1 MRTLPARALLWVLLL
16 FALAGVVRAQG
27 RERYGYGS
35 GRQLRTAQP
44 DAEPDAD
51 ADEIAG
57 ELPGAGSG
65 SGSDGA
71 AADADAGT
79 AVEPVPDTSEEDDAT
94 PTPTDATPEATS
106 TGAVDVAAPAEDD
119 PDERDSSSTET
130 VASTAAATTADS
142 TSSDASSQS
151 ATPSATPSASSGR
164 DPTFVKKK
172 TQRVLYARPNQ
183 HPGPS
188 TFCRSAA
195 HRLQTA
201 LAAAHR
207 HHHQNN
213 QTHVEAA
220 RVTKT
225 KVPDE
230 TYAAFMHGVCEDTE
244 YWAHYKSF
252 ALETGGVVL
261 AGAGLEWSP
270 TDHDHKTAT
279 GDAHVDDLR
288 KACNDLSDAAAEDG
302 LYETWWKGAGAF
314 TGRKWF
320 FQDAYCFGPGQACD
334 AKALNDEL

>member
-1 MRTLPARALLWVLLL
+1 MRTLPARALLWALLL
-16 FALAGVVRAQG
+16 FALAGVVHAQG

-35 GRQLRTAQP
+35 GRQLRTA
-44 DAEPDAD
+44 EPDAAPD
-51 ADEIAG
+51 ADDDEIAG
-57 ELPGAGSG
+57 ELAGAG

-71 AADADAGT
+71 AADAAAGT

-94 PTPTDATPEATS
+94 PEPTDATPEATS
-106 TGAVDVAAPAEDD
+106 TGAVDVADPAEDD
-119 PDERDSSSTET
+119 PADGDSSSTET
-130 VASTAAATTADS
+130 EPSTATATNADS
-142 TSSDASSQS
+142 TSDASD
-151 ATPSATPSASSGR
+151 ATPSATPSASGR

-183 HPGPS
+183 HPGPC
-188 TFCRSAA
+188 TFCRSVA

-207 HHHQNN
+207 HHHSNN

-220 RVTKT
+220 RVAKT

-230 TYAAFMHGVCEDTE
+230 TYAAFMHGVCEDTQ
-244 YWAHYKSF
+244 YWAHYKSY

-270 TDHDHKTAT
+270 TDHDQKTET
-279 GDAHVDDLR
+279 GDAHVDDLVE
-288 KACNDLSDAAAEDG
+288 ACNELSDAAAEDG
-302 LYETWWKGAGAF
+302 LYETWWKGASAF

>member
-35 GRQLRTAQP
+35 GLQLRTAQP
-44 DAEPDAD
+44 EPEPDAD

-119 PDERDSSSTET
+119 PAERDSSSTET
-130 VASTAAATTADS
+130 ETSTAAATTADS
-142 TSSDASSQS
+142 TSSDASA
-151 ATPSATPSASSGR
+151 ATPSATPSTASGR

-183 HPGPS
+183 HPGPC

>member
-57 ELPGAGSG
+57 ELSGAGSG

-106 TGAVDVAAPAEDD
+106 TGAVDVAAPAKDD
-119 PDERDSSSTET
+119 PAERDSSSTET
-130 VASTAAATTADS
+130 ETSTAAATTADS
-142 TSSDASSQS
+142 TSSDASA

-183 HPGPS
+183 HPGPC

>member
-1 MRTLPARALLWVLLL
+1 MRTLPARALLWALLL
-16 FALAGVVRAQG
+16 FALAGVVHAQG

-35 GRQLRTAQP
+35 GRQLRTA
-44 DAEPDAD
+44 EPDAAPDPD
-51 ADEIAG
+51 ADEFAG
-57 ELPGAGSG
+57 ELAGAG

-71 AADADAGT
+71 AADAAAGT

-94 PTPTDATPEATS
+94 PEPTDATPEATS
-106 TGAVDVAAPAEDD
+106 TGAVDVADPAEDD
-119 PDERDSSSTET
+119 PADGDSSSTET
-130 VASTAAATTADS
+130 EPSTAAATNADS
-142 TSSDASSQS
+142 TSDASPS
-151 ATPSATPSASSGR
+151 ATPSATPSASGR

-183 HPGPS
+183 HPGPC

-207 HHHQNN
+207 HHHSNN

-220 RVTKT
+220 RLAKT

-230 TYAAFMHGVCEDTE
+230 TYAAFMHGVCEDTQ
-244 YWAHYKSF
+244 YWAHYKSY

-270 TDHDHKTAT
+270 TDHDQKTET
-279 GDAHVDDLR
+279 GDAHVDDLVE
-288 KACNDLSDAAAEDG
+288 ACNELSDAAAEDG
-302 LYETWWKGAGAF
+302 LYETWWKGASAF

>member
-1 MRTLPARALLWVLLL
+1 MRNLPARALLWVLLL

-57 ELPGAGSG
+57 ELSGAGSG

-119 PDERDSSSTET
+119 PAERDSSSTET
-130 VASTAAATTADS
+130 ETSTAAATTADS
-142 TSSDASSQS
+142 TSSDASA

-183 HPGPS
+183 HPGPC

>member
-1 MRTLPARALLWVLLL
+1 MRTLPARALLWALLL
-16 FALAGVVRAQG
+16 FALAGVVHAQG

-35 GRQLRTAQP
+35 GRQLRTAEP
-44 DAEPDAD
+44 DAAPDAD
-51 ADEIAG
+51 ADEFAG
-57 ELPGAGSG
+57 ELAGAG

-71 AADADAGT
+71 AADAAAGT

-94 PTPTDATPEATS
+94 PEPTDATPEATS

-119 PDERDSSSTET
+119 PADGDSSSTET
-130 VASTAAATTADS
+130 EPSTAAATNADS
-142 TSSDASSQS
+142 TSD
-151 ATPSATPSASSGR
+151 ATPSATPSASGR

-183 HPGPS
+183 HPGPC
-188 TFCRSAA
+188 TFCRSVA

-207 HHHQNN
+207 HHHSNN

-220 RVTKT
+220 RLAKT

-230 TYAAFMHGVCEDTE
+230 TYAAFMHGVCEDTQ
-244 YWAHYKSF
+244 YWAHYKSY

-270 TDHDHKTAT
+270 TDHDQKTET
-279 GDAHVDDLR
+279 GDAHVDDLVE
-288 KACNDLSDAAAEDG
+288 ACNELSDAAAEDG
-302 LYETWWKGAGAF
+302 LYETWWKGASAF

>member
-1 MRTLPARALLWVLLL
+1 MRNLPARALLWALLL

-57 ELPGAGSG
+57 ELSGAGSG

-119 PDERDSSSTET
+119 PADGDSSSTET
-130 VASTAAATTADS
+130 EPSTAAATNADS
-142 TSSDASSQS
+142 TSD
-151 ATPSATPSASSGR
+151 ATPSATPSASGR

-183 HPGPS
+183 HPGPC
-188 TFCRSAA
+188 TFCRSVA

-207 HHHQNN
+207 HHHSNN

-220 RVTKT
+220 RLAKT

-230 TYAAFMHGVCEDTE
+230 TYAAFMHGVCEDTQ
-244 YWAHYKSF
+244 YWAHYKSY

-270 TDHDHKTAT
+270 TDHDQKTET
-279 GDAHVDDLR
+279 GDAHVDDLVE
-288 KACNDLSDAAAEDG
+288 ACNELSDAAAEDG
-302 LYETWWKGAGAF
+302 LYETWWKGASAF